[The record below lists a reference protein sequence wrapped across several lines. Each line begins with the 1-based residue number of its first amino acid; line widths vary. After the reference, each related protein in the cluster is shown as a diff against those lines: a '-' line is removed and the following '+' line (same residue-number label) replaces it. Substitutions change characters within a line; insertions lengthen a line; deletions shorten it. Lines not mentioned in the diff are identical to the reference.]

1 SQSNR
6 RSETMRERAFLLVV
20 VFALSLAAVA
30 RKEDS
35 LEQLKARLE
44 TATADQRISLS
55 LEIAQ
60 RQLTSADKLYTEGK
74 PDEARA
80 AVNDVVTYSEMAG
93 QAANETGKKL
103 KQAEITVRKMAKKL
117 RDIKR
122 SVNFEDQEPLQD
134 AADRLEHIRSD
145 LLTRMFGP
153 SKK

>member
-1 SQSNR
+1 
-6 RSETMRERAFLLVV
+6 MRERAFLLVV

-44 TATADQRISLS
+44 TATPDQRISLS

-60 RQLTSADKLYTEGK
+60 WQLTSADKLYTEGK

-80 AVNDVVTYSEMAG
+80 AVNDVVTYSEKAG

>member
-1 SQSNR
+1 
-6 RSETMRERAFLLVV
+6 MRERAFLLVV

>member
-1 SQSNR
+1 
-6 RSETMRERAFLLVV
+6 MRERAFLLVV

-44 TATADQRISLS
+44 TATPDQRISLS

-80 AVNDVVTYSEMAG
+80 AVNDVVTYSEKAG

>member
-1 SQSNR
+1 
-6 RSETMRERAFLLVV
+6 MRKRAFLLTVV
-20 VFALSLAAVA
+20 LASSVAAVA

-35 LEQLKARLE
+35 LEQLKARL
-44 TATADQRISLS
+44 TSAPPDQQISLS

-74 PDEARA
+74 PEEALA
-80 AVNDVVTYSEMAG
+80 AVHDVVTYSEKAG
-93 QAANETGKKL
+93 AAANETGKKL
-103 KQAEITVRKMAKKL
+103 KQAEISVRKMAHKL

-122 SVNFEDQEPLQD
+122 SVNFEDQQPLED
-134 AADRLEHIRSD
+134 AADRLEHVRSD

>member
-1 SQSNR
+1 
-6 RSETMRERAFLLVV
+6 MRERAFLVVV

>member
-1 SQSNR
+1 
-6 RSETMRERAFLLVV
+6 MRERAFLLVV

-74 PDEARA
+74 PDEART
-80 AVNDVVTYSEMAG
+80 AVNDVVTYSEKAG

-134 AADRLEHIRSD
+134 AADRLEHIRTD